1 MSVQLYID
9 GGNFYHLALKP
20 LNIQNNQF
28 NFDAFA
34 EFLADGRDLAQL
46 GKRYYIGTVREK
58 TGDERS
64 KYAMSQQMRLFNK
77 LKQTQWQIKTSK
89 LRERT
94 EKIIVDSRILDFEKI
109 REAGINE
116 ISYTT
121 FREKGIDVKIATD
134 MVVAALDDKCET
146 IIVVSSDTDLVPM
159 LDIIRFR
166 FKKRIEYI
174 GFSIP
179 DSTGKGNDTKP
190 TKSLIDRS
198 DVQRVLIESDIKKF
212 ILPEQLPMTKL

>member
-179 DSTGKGNDTKP
+179 DSTGKGNYTKP

-212 ILPEQLPMTKL
+212 ILPEQLPMTK

>member
-77 LKQTQWQIKTSK
+77 LKQTQWQIKTS
-89 LRERT
+89 
-94 EKIIVDSRILDFEKI
+94 
-109 REAGINE
+109 
-116 ISYTT
+116 
-121 FREKGIDVKIATD
+121 
-134 MVVAALDDKCET
+134 
-146 IIVVSSDTDLVPM
+146 
-159 LDIIRFR
+159 
-166 FKKRIEYI
+166 
-174 GFSIP
+174 
-179 DSTGKGNDTKP
+179 
-190 TKSLIDRS
+190 
-198 DVQRVLIESDIKKF
+198 
-212 ILPEQLPMTKL
+212 

>member
-212 ILPEQLPMTKL
+212 ILPEQLPMTK